1 MGHTKRRTKN
11 MGRAKGLGKATRRD
25 ETTCADEATGTATA
39 TTAANAASREQAQP
53 ASQAGSAAVHGV
65 GLDLIV
71 REVVEA
77 GVAKTYALLR
87 LYIHSRKV
95 RAAARELAAALGES
109 RDVWN
114 WPGDRLPVGDE
125 MSQQVEKLTRRLKL
139 ETEAHHR
146 FEALFKT
153 VGWGRSV
160 AAV

>member
-1 MGHTKRRTKN
+1 
-11 MGRAKGLGKATRRD
+11 MGRAKSLGKAARRD
-25 ETTCADEATGTATA
+25 ETTCAEEATGTA
-39 TTAANAASREQAQP
+39 AANPASREQAQP

-77 GVAKTYALLR
+77 GVAKTHALLR